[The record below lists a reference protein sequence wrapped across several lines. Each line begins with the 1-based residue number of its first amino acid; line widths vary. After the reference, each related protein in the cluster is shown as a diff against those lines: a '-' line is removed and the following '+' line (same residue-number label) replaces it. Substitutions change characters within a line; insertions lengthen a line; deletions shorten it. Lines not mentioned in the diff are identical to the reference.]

1 MHPKT
6 PHPQPLS
13 QGERG
18 EQEDSD
24 FTADRYICGCYPD
37 FRYFMNSIVPLT
49 VSLLCGFWLV
59 MTALIASQ
67 NPTPVSLYF
76 LSLRSVPIPL
86 GLVVTLVGLGGL
98 VGTSLFLV
106 LWNQLSRE

>member
-1 MHPKT
+1 
-6 PHPQPLS
+6 
-13 QGERG
+13 
-18 EQEDSD
+18 
-24 FTADRYICGCYPD
+24 
-37 FRYFMNSIVPLT
+37 MNSIVPLT
-49 VSLLCGFWLV
+49 VSLLCGFWFV
-59 MTALIASQ
+59 VIALIASQ